1 MVNRVTEFADHLH
14 EHFIHPCVVE
24 SGAYKVPMVSWFEK
38 DKDDWSSEYNLQLLY
53 SPLFV
58 EYIVLFSRFC
68 VKCMYVWV
76 TYCSRV
82 LDIGQTYT
90 SSLLVIIS

>member
-38 DKDDWSSEYNLQLLY
+38 DKGYWSEYNLQLLY
-53 SPLFV
+53 FPLFV
-58 EYIVLFSRFC
+58 EHAVLFSMFC
-68 VKCMYVWV
+68 YKKYRCK
-76 TYCSRV
+76 
-82 LDIGQTYT
+82 LPIA
-90 SSLLVIIS
+90 IEF

>member
-38 DKDDWSSEYNLQLLY
+38 DKGDWSSEYNLQLLY

-58 EYIVLFSRFC
+58 EYIVLFSKFC

-90 SSLLVIIS
+90 SLLLVIIS